1 MRRSALAGVILC
13 GVLLVAGAVRAY
25 LPPVEAERDVIVSS
39 PSLSGI
45 FVRSAVDVSRGER
58 ACLSPIPL
66 DPEMTSAEILVNSGT
81 RPPMPL
87 EVSVRAPGYVA
98 RGRAPASYP
107 QGVDAPVRV
116 ALDAPRRRLDG
127 RLCVRNLGRRTVALV
142 GTNEPRSVAIPRVTA
157 GGKLQPPQNIALTF
171 YGDTD
176 ESVLEDPGSVVSR
189 ASAFTAA
196 YVPAWLVWV
205 LVVTLLVGVPAGV
218 ILALAW
224 ALRSDAAG
232 S

>member
-1 MRRSALAGVILC
+1 MRRVALAVC
-13 GVLLVAGAVRAY
+13 LLVLVVGAVRAY
-25 LPPVEAERDVIVSS
+25 LPYVEGERDVIVST

-45 FVRSAVDVSRGER
+45 FVRSAVDIGRDER
-58 ACLSPIPL
+58 ACLSPVPL

-87 EVSVRAPGYVA
+87 EISVRASGYVA

-107 QGVDAPVRV
+107 PGVDAPVRV
-116 ALDAPRRRLDG
+116 ALEAPERPVDG
-127 RLCVRNLGRRTVALV
+127 RLCVRNLGRRTVALA
-142 GTNEPRSVAIPRVTA
+142 GTNEPRSVAVPRVTVD
-157 GGKLQPPQNIALTF
+157 GKLQPPQNIALTI
-171 YGDTD
+171 YGDTA

-196 YVPAWLVWV
+196 YVPTWLAWV
-205 LVVTLLVGVPAGV
+205 LVATLLTGVPAGLV
-218 ILALAW
+218 FALAW

>member
-1 MRRSALAGVILC
+1 MRKVALAVCL
-13 GVLLVAGAVRAY
+13 VLLVVGAVRAY
-25 LPPVEAERDVIVSS
+25 LPSVEGKRDVIGST

-45 FVRSAVDVSRGER
+45 FVRSAIDVSRDER
-58 ACLSPIPL
+58 ACLSPLPL

-87 EVSVRAPGYVA
+87 EISVRAPGYVA

-107 QGVDAPVRV
+107 PGVDTAVRV
-116 ALDAPRRRLDG
+116 TLDAPERRVDG

-142 GTNEPRSVAIPRVTA
+142 GTNEPRSVAVPRVTLD
-157 GGKLQPPQNIALTF
+157 GKVQPPQNIALTF
-171 YGDTD
+171 YGDTA
-176 ESVLEDPGSVVSR
+176 ESVLDDPGSVVSR

-205 LVVTLLVGVPAGV
+205 LVVTLLAGVPAGV
-218 ILALAW
+218 VLALAW
-224 ALRSDAAG
+224 ALKSDAAG